1 MTPRLIAAAVA
12 LALAALAQF
21 PSKNWRTDISK
32 RSIALDELVSGG
44 PPKDGIPALDFPRFE
59 TVPAAARWLGEKE
72 PVLVV
77 ELGQDV
83 RAYPFQILIWH
94 ELVNDQLGDRPV
106 LVSYC
111 PLCNS
116 ALVFDRRVRGG
127 VLTFGVSGMLRGSD
141 MVMFDRQTESLWQ
154 QITGEALVG
163 SFTGTRLSI
172 VPSQTVPFETFA
184 KQFPNGRVL
193 SRETGHRRPYG
204 RSPYAGYE
212 SGQRLMFPVP
222 VPRQARRKPLGRL
235 LAVKCSERAKA
246 YPLEALRNAG
256 VVEGECAGN
265 RFVIFFER
273 GMRSAV
279 DAELIRESRDAGA
292 AGVFV
297 PVVDSQHLSFRRE
310 SGKIVDTQT
319 GSTWNLWGI
328 ATEGPLAGK
337 RLPAVEHGI
346 YFAFAWLTFYPDT
359 EIVGLPK
366 SSGERLPALSK

>member
-1 MTPRLIAAAVA
+1 MTPRLLLEVLT
-12 LALAALAQF
+12 LASAALAQF
-21 PSKNWRTDISK
+21 PVGNWRTDVSK
-32 RSIALDELVSGG
+32 RSITLDELVPGG
-44 PPKDGIPALDFPRFE
+44 PPKDGIPALHFPRFD
-59 TVPAAARWLGEKE
+59 TVPAAARWLDEKE

-77 ELGQDV
+77 EQGQDV
-83 RAYPFQILIWH
+83 RAYPFRILIWH
-94 ELVNDQLGDRPV
+94 ELVNDQVGDRPV

-111 PLCNS
+111 PLCYS
-116 ALVFDRRVRGG
+116 ALVFDRRVRGD

-163 SFTGTRLSI
+163 ALTSHRLSI
-172 VPSQTVPFETFA
+172 VPSQTVPFETYA
-184 KQFPNGRVL
+184 KQFPGGKVL

-212 SGQRLMFPVP
+212 SGQRLLFPVP
-222 VPRQARRKPLGRL
+222 APKEARRRPLERL
-235 LAVKCSERAKA
+235 LTVKCGDKAKA
-246 YPLEALRNAG
+246 YPLNALGKSG
-256 VVEGECAGN
+256 VVEGACAGN

-279 DAELIRESRDAGA
+279 DAEWIRDSRDAGA

-297 PVVDSQHLSFRRE
+297 PMVEGQHLSFRRE
-310 SGKIVDTQT
+310 SRKIVDTQT
-319 GSTWNLWGI
+319 GSAWNLWGI
-328 ATEGPLAGK
+328 AMEGPLAGK

-359 EIVGLPK
+359 EIVGPSK
-366 SSGERLPALSK
+366 ISGERLTPLSK

>member
-1 MTPRLIAAAVA
+1 MTVPLLVAVVA
-12 LALAALAQF
+12 LATAVHAQF
-21 PSKNWRTDISK
+21 PSRDWRTDVSK
-32 RSIALDELVSGG
+32 RSIALNELVSGG

-59 TVPAAARWLGEKE
+59 TVSAAARWLGEKE

-77 ELGQDV
+77 EQGEDV

-94 ELVNDQLGDRPV
+94 ELVNDQAGDRPV

-141 MVMFDRQTESLWQ
+141 MVMFDRETESLWQ

-163 SFTGTRLSI
+163 SLTGNRLSL
-172 VPSQTVPFETFA
+172 VPSRTVPFETFA
-184 KQFPNGRVL
+184 RQFPNGKVL

-212 SGQRLMFPVP
+212 SGQRLMFPVA
-222 VPRQARRKPLGRL
+222 VPREARRKPLERL
-235 LAVKCSERAKA
+235 LAVKCGEKAKA
-246 YPLEALRNAG
+246 WPLDALRNAG
-256 VVEGECAGN
+256 VVEGECAGS

-279 DAELIRESRDAGA
+279 DAEWIRDSRDAGA

-297 PVVDSQHLSFRRE
+297 PVVEGRHLSFLRE
-310 SGKIVDTQT
+310 SGRIVDTQT
-319 GSTWNLWGI
+319 GSTWSLWGI

-359 EIVGLPK
+359 EIVSLPK
-366 SSGERLPALSK
+366 SSGERLPPLPK